1 MVRSKNIFIFIFLL
15 NIFNNNLF
23 AETIFFLERNS
34 IEQVKEAKNQLKNG
48 NVEKSLASLRLL
60 LQKAINQKND
70 ALIAE
75 LYAIIAANFEELSE
89 FNKAITFYNKS
100 LFFVNKS
107 DDIVLKN
114 NIYNK
119 LGNLYSF
126 EINQSEK
133 GIQFYK
139 KALELKD
146 KKIDSTPLFLTNLNI
161 TKSYFDSDKFNE
173 GAPYLNETN
182 KLYSKWAPKVAIA
195 NLNVLNGMYYGK
207 VNNSQKATFYF
218 SEAIKIGKSEND
230 KKALKYSYYEFS
242 KYLLKNKQYKKAYDN
257 LALYNI
263 IKDEIY
269 KEDKFKKIN
278 IAGINIELDE
288 YKREIDQIKI
298 EKDVQYQSLKK
309 SKLIVI
315 LFLIAL
321 CILLLLIYSLFK
333 NNNFKKKAYAKLSS
347 ANEALLTAKE
357 KAEESSLLKT
367 QFVSTIS
374 HELRTPLYGVIG
386 ITNILIDEHEELA
399 QSPHLSS
406 LKFSAKY
413 LLSLVNDIL
422 QINKIEENRIV
433 LETHTF
439 NLSDEINMIKK
450 SLLFLSNANNN
461 KITVNID
468 ANIPEYLI
476 GDKLRLSQIIMNL
489 VSNALKFTKNGEV
502 LINANLEKIEDKLH
516 HIKFEIKDDGIGIAD
531 VHQNKIFEKFVQI
544 DRNKTDYQGTGLGLS
559 IVKQLLGVFGSNILL
574 ESAEGK
580 GTLFTFTI
588 PFESDWNKTTEIINN
603 IQVDMSS
610 SQIYRV
616 LVVDDNLINQLVTKK
631 TIEKNNFI
639 CTVVSDGYAALEM
652 VEKEI
657 FDVILMDINMP
668 LMNGFEATRRIR
680 HKGIKTPVVALTAYD
695 KSEITEEAISS
706 GINDIVIKPF
716 ESIKLFNSM
725 NSLIFKTKNTG

>member
-1 MVRSKNIFIFIFLL
+1 MFLFKNTFIVLFLVIFFS
-15 NIFNNNLF
+15 NNLV
-23 AETIFFLERNS
+23 AETKSPSNKSNLESVN
-34 IEQVKEAKNQLKNG
+34 QVEEYFKKG
-48 NVEKSLASLRLL
+48 DFEKSLITLRLL
-60 LQKAINQKND
+60 LKEALGQKDNNR
-70 ALIAE
+70 IATT
-75 LYAIIAANFEELSE
+75 YASIAVNFEKLSE
-89 FNKAITFYNKS
+89 FNKAISFYDKS
-100 LFFVNKS
+100 LFFANKS
-107 DDIVLKN
+107 NNTVIKN
-114 NIYNK
+114 DVYNK

-126 EINQSEK
+126 EINEYEK

-139 KALELKD
+139 KALELKEI
-146 KKIDSTPLFLTNLNI
+146 KKDSAQFFLTNLNI
-161 TKSYFDSDKFNE
+161 AKAYFDLGDFKK
-173 GAPYLNETN
+173 GIPYLKISNELDR
-182 KLYSKWAPKVAIA
+182 KFGSRVVAS
-195 NLNVLNGMYYGK
+195 NLNVLNGMYYGYI
-207 VNNSQKATFYF
+207 NNT
-218 SEAIKIGKSEND
+218 
-230 KKALKYSYYEFS
+230 KKAVFHFLKAIELGKLENNNNALLYSYHQYS
-242 KYLLKNKQYKKAYDN
+242 NYLLTNKEYKKAYEN
-257 LALYNI
+257 LALYSS
-263 IKDEIY
+263 IKDKVYE
-269 KEDKFKKIN
+269 KQKLEKVN
-278 IAGINIELDE
+278 IAGVNLELDE
-288 YKREIDQIKI
+288 YKREIDRIEI
-298 EKDVQYQSLKK
+298 EKNLQFQSLKK
-309 SKLIVI
+309 SKLIVF

-321 CILLLLIYSLFK
+321 CILLLLIYTLFK
-333 NNNFKKKAYAKLSS
+333 NNDFKKKAYAKLTF
-347 ANEALLTAKE
+347 ANEALLNAKE

-386 ITNILIDEHEELA
+386 ITNILIDEHKELA
-399 QSPHLSS
+399 QSPHLNS

-439 NLSDEINMIKK
+439 NLPDEINTIKE

-461 KITVNID
+461 KIIVNVD
-468 ANIPEYLI
+468 SEIPEYLI

-489 VSNALKFTKNGEV
+489 ISNALKFTKNGEV
-502 LINANLEKIEDKLH
+502 LIEASLEKIDHKWH
-516 HIKFEIKDDGIGIAD
+516 HIKFIIKDNGIGISCAN
-531 VHQNKIFEKFVQI
+531 QGKIFEKFVQI
-544 DRNKTDYQGTGLGLS
+544 DREKTDYQGTGLGLS
-559 IVKQLLGVFGSNILL
+559 IVKQLLEVFGSTIVL
-574 ESAEGK
+574 ESEEGK

-639 CTVVSDGYAALEM
+639 CTVVGDGYAALEM

-725 NSLIFKTKNTG
+725 NSLIFKTKNAG